1 MSTTERIKVY
11 LEYRE
16 IPVSRAE
23 KACGMGNATL
33 VSAFKNPNASLGSK
47 QLESFL
53 NVYPEVSAEWLLR
66 GVGNM
71 ILDDKEQSGGSN
83 NKYFMICQLLLE
95 NRQKDNE
102 LYSELAKLMSK
113 E

>member
-1 MSTTERIKVY
+1 MSTTERLKEY
-11 LEYRE
+11 LEYRQ

-23 KACGMGNATL
+23 KACGFGNATL
-33 VSAFKNPNASLGSK
+33 VSAFKNPSASLGSR

-53 NVYPEVSAEWLLR
+53 SVYTELSAEWLLR
-66 GVGNM
+66 GVGSM
-71 ILDDKEQSGGSN
+71 LLDDRQQSGGEN
-83 NKYFMICQLLLE
+83 NKYFVICKLLLE

-113 E
+113 